1 MSKDVG
7 QVRVDYRLTD
17 RSCLALELVLEEPD
31 CDLETWVYFVDGFG
45 KDRATLMGPG
55 VTLLRFYQ
63 SRQPTVFAESFP
75 GFTLLH
81 RVVYGPQAG
90 RESRPLLVCEPVP
103 LKLRRASKKKAAPK
117 AKPAPKAK
125 GRAEAAAKRRPAAC
139 GQAPAKAKAAAKGKG
154 KAAAKRKPAASGR
167 ASAKPAAK
175 RQRRA

>member
-1 MSKDVG
+1 MKDVG

-17 RSCLALELVLEEPD
+17 RSCLALELVLQEPD

-90 RESRPLLVCEPVP
+90 RESRPLLVCEPAPV
-103 LKLRRASKKKAAPK
+103 KLRRAVKK
-117 AKPAPKAK
+117 KPAPKAK
-125 GRAEAAAKRRPAAC
+125 AAA
-139 GQAPAKAKAAAKGKG
+139 
-154 KAAAKRKPAASGR
+154 
-167 ASAKPAAK
+167 
-175 RQRRA
+175 

>member
-1 MSKDVG
+1 M
-7 QVRVDYRLTD
+7 
-17 RSCLALELVLEEPD
+17 
-31 CDLETWVYFVDGFG
+31 ETLVYFVDGFG
-45 KDRATLMGPG
+45 KERATLMGPG

-63 SRQPTVFAESFP
+63 TRQPTVFAESFP

-103 LKLRRASKKKAAPK
+103 LKLRRASKKKGAPK
-117 AKPAPKAK
+117 AKAAAKAK
-125 GRAEAAAKRRPAAC
+125 GRAKAAAKRRPAAC

-167 ASAKPAAK
+167 ASAKAKPAAK